1 MSVNCT
7 PGAAHR
13 PATQRAKRRRTNLV
27 KLTLICCI
35 FLMMATL
42 YARAAGDSIA
52 KLADD
57 PACARALT
65 WIEKNSAWVTDQQIH
80 LTEIPAPEFKEAP
93 RAEYLK
99 EIFEAAGLKAQIDK
113 TGNVIAERPGS
124 DANSIVLLAAHLDTV
139 FPAGTDVHVKRH

>member
-13 PATQRAKRRRTNLV
+13 PSTQRAKLRRTNLV

-42 YARAAGDSIA
+42 YARAAGDSIE

-57 PACARALT
+57 PACVRAL
-65 WIEKNSAWVTDQQIH
+65 AWLDKRSSWVPHQQC
-80 LTEIPAPEFKEAP
+80 LLPEIPAPEFKEAP
-93 RAEYLK
+93 LAEYLK
-99 EIFEAAGLKAQIDK
+99 KLFEAAGMKPQKAK
-113 TGNVIAERPGS
+113 T
-124 DANSIVLLAAHLDTV
+124 
-139 FPAGTDVHVKRH
+139 

>member
-1 MSVNCT
+1 MFLS
-7 PGAAHR
+7 GA
-13 PATQRAKRRRTNLV
+13 KLRRTNLV
-27 KLTLICCI
+27 KLTLISCI

-42 YARAAGDSIA
+42 YARAAGDSIE

-99 EIFEAAGLKAQIDK
+99 KIFEAAGLKAQIDK

-124 DANSIVLLAAHLDTV
+124 DANGVILLAAHLDTV
-139 FPAGTDVHVKRH
+139 FP

>member
-1 MSVNCT
+1 MT
-7 PGAAHR
+7 GATRMLSTAS
-13 PATQRAKRRRTNLV
+13 AKKCRTNLV

-42 YARAAGDSIA
+42 YARAAGDSIE

-99 EIFEAAGLKAQIDK
+99 EIFEAAGLKVQLDK
-113 TGNVIAERPGS
+113 IGNVIGER
-124 DANSIVLLAAHLDTV
+124 
-139 FPAGTDVHVKRH
+139 AGTDAN